1 MSAISAT
8 RQSGIPLWGK
18 VILALLWAIA
28 FVAGVYG
35 LVQRL
40 TLGHQIANY
49 GSYVPWGL
57 WVAMYI
63 YAVGL
68 SAGAYLLSSAIY
80 VAGIRR
86 LESVGKLALFTA
98 FVTLLSA
105 LLTIWLDLGHL
116 ERFWEVYTRPN
127 AFSMM
132 AWMVWLYTIFF
143 VLVSIE
149 LWVALR
155 ADLVTLKS
163 RDGFAGF
170 VARLLSFGGGG
181 DSEERRARDLR
192 IVKLLATIGFPLAIA
207 FSGGVGA
214 LFGVVGARP
223 YWNSPLYPILFLVSA
238 LTSGG
243 ALLTFLVAAFWPE
256 RRSAEFRRLV
266 GLLGRIT
273 LSLLVLDLLFEW
285 AEISISLYASIP
297 AEASAYRAMLFGPY
311 WWAFW
316 LIHIAIGAIVPVLA
330 LSLRPRSAGWVGLSG
345 LLIAA
350 TFLAVR
356 INIVLPGEVIPEIR
370 GLEAAYQEAGLSF
383 QYLPSTAEW
392 LVGVFVVSVA
402 VLLFTIGYTSLPLA
416 GKSDKEA

>member
-8 RQSGIPLWGK
+8 RQGGVPLGVK
-18 VILALLWAIA
+18 AVFAVLWAIA
-28 FVAGVYG
+28 FLAGAYG
-35 LVQRL
+35 IVQRF
-40 TLGHQIANY
+40 TQGHEIANY

-63 YAVGL
+63 YSVGL
-68 SAGAYLLSSAIY
+68 SAGSYLLSSAIY
-80 VAGIRR
+80 AGGIGR
-86 LESVGKLALFTA
+86 LETIGKLALFTS
-98 FVTLLSA
+98 FVALVSG

-132 AWMVWLYTIFF
+132 TWMVWLYTIFF
-143 VLVSIE
+143 VLVIVE
-149 LWVALR
+149 LWFALR
-155 ADLVTLKS
+155 ADLRTVKA
-163 RDGFAGF
+163 FATVG
-170 VARLLSFGGGG
+170 V
-181 DSEERRARDLR
+181 
-192 IVKLLATIGFPLAIA
+192 PLAIA

-223 YWNSPLYPILFLVSA
+223 YWNSPLYPILFLMSA
-238 LTSGG
+238 LTSGT

-256 RRSAEFRRLV
+256 RRSVEFRDLV
-266 GLLGRIT
+266 SLLGRIT
-273 LSLLVLDLLFEW
+273 LALLILDLLFEW

-297 AEASAYRAMLFGPY
+297 AEASAYREMLFGPY

-316 LIHIAIGAIVPVLA
+316 LVHLAAGAVLPVLI
-330 LSLRPRSAGWVGLSG
+330 LVFRSRSAGWVGLSG

-383 QYLPSTAEW
+383 QYLPSTGEW
-392 LVGVFVVSVA
+392 LVGLFVVALA
-402 VLLFTIGYTSLPLA
+402 VLLFTIGYTRLPLA